1 MNSDKLDTMKFITKA
16 LASLVGAILILVVAQ
31 NVSSRL
37 YDTSGSTHGATE
49 DHAPVRGYI
58 VALEDTGGAA
68 EEEVVEVTFPD
79 AYASADTGK
88 GEKVFKKCKAC
99 HALEPGKNGTGPSLY
114 GVVNRASATVEGFG
128 YSDAM
133 AALGVEWTPE
143 ELDLWLADPKGY
155 LPGNKMTFKGLGK
168 IEDRANLIAY
178 LATIGG

>member
-1 MNSDKLDTMKFITKA
+1 MDSDMFDTMTFTKA
-16 LASLVGAILILVVAQ
+16 FASLVGALLVFMVAQ
-31 NVSSRL
+31 TVSSSL
-37 YDTSGSTHGATE
+37 YNTAGDSHGAA
-49 DHAPVRGYI
+49 DGHAPVRGYI
-58 VALEDTGGAA
+58 VAAA
-68 EEEVVEVTFPD
+68 ESHGEEEEEVVEVAFPD
-79 AYASADTGK
+79 VYASADAAR

-99 HALEPGKNGTGPSLY
+99 HALEPGKNGTGPTLY
-114 GVVNRASATVEGFG
+114 GIVNRASGAEAGFG

-155 LPGNKMTFKGLGK
+155 LPDNKMSFKGLGK